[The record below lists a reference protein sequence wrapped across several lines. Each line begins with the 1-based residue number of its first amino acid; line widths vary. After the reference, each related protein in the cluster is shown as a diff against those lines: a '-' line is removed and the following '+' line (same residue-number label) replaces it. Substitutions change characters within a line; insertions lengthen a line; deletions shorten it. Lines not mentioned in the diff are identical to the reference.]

1 MGPGRN
7 NQKSE
12 SKKKKKKEKKKSIL
26 IKVMETGTVCWVR
39 KKYFIIYIQCV
50 QN

>member
-12 SKKKKKKEKKKSIL
+12 SKKKKKKKSIL

-39 KKYFIIYIQCV
+39 KKHFIIYIQCV

>member
-7 NQKSE
+7 NKKSE
-12 SKKKKKKEKKKSIL
+12 KTKKTKKTKSIL